1 MTITSLVLTIQIQ
14 DKSKNGQDILNKNVR
29 MAKSRLSYF
38 SKKIA
43 KVEFYGLMRLKWNI
57 YPNYFDLMMTHF
69 KPLNKSKDKIL
80 ILDDFSGLEQLTN
93 MFAFSH

>member
-1 MTITSLVLTIQIQ
+1 
-14 DKSKNGQDILNKNVR
+14 
-29 MAKSRLSYF
+29 
-38 SKKIA
+38 
-43 KVEFYGLMRLKWNI
+43 MRLKRNI
-57 YPNYFDLMMTHF
+57 YSNYFDLMMTHF

>member
-1 MTITSLVLTIQIQ
+1 
-14 DKSKNGQDILNKNVR
+14 
-29 MAKSRLSYF
+29 
-38 SKKIA
+38 
-43 KVEFYGLMRLKWNI
+43 MRLKWNI

-69 KPLNKSKDKIL
+69 KPLNKSRDKIL